1 MIEKKVDKTDFSKVH
16 STLDDFEKKLKH
28 ISVLLTQISMA
39 IHKDIDKVKLSENQ
53 SIMKNENILTQ
64 SKLICNWIMNRNVNR
79 SSASSVCEKES
90 QSSEIGQNY
99 NFLTLN
105 H

>member
-39 IHKDIDKVKLSENQ
+39 IHKDIDKVKLSEN
-53 SIMKNENILTQ
+53 
-64 SKLICNWIMNRNVNR
+64 
-79 SSASSVCEKES
+79 
-90 QSSEIGQNY
+90 
-99 NFLTLN
+99 
-105 H
+105 